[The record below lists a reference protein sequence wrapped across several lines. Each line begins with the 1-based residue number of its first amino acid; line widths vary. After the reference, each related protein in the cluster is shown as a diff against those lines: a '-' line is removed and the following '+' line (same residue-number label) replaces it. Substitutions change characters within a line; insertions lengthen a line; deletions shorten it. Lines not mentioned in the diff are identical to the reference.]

1 MRMGGGAEDMD
12 GLLTSDPI
20 ASSCKKRLNPD
31 KKKRVTK
38 ILERRNTY
46 LASEGRP

>member
-31 KKKRVTK
+31 KKKKSNKNIRK
-38 ILERRNTY
+38 KKYI
-46 LASEGRP
+46 SS